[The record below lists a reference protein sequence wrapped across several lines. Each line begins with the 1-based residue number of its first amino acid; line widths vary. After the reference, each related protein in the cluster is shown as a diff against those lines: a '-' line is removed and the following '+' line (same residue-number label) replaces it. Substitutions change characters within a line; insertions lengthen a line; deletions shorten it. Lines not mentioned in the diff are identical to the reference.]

1 MKEPAVKKQPAAKKL
16 PVVPVKKGTAQ
27 ASCCH
32 TPPVAAAACLTHT
45 GKSVLFIIRPL
56 TSLPNTPG
64 ARLQT
69 RAGEEGGAQKHG
81 AGAPSL
87 FPSLLPPNPV
97 TTQPVPPRA
106 PAHIWNISSF
116 RLYISAFPK
125 HLTDTQHDRPRT
137 YRLVSLECT
146 RTIKYLLITISGAR
160 SKSPRPSSTRTAMLR
175 RQ

>member
-1 MKEPAVKKQPAAKKL
+1 MKKQSAAKKL
-16 PVVPVKKGTAQ
+16 PVVPVKKGAAQ

-87 FPSLLPPNPV
+87 FPLPSV
-97 TTQPVPPRA
+97 TTQPCYHPTGPT
-106 PAHIWNISSF
+106 S
-116 RLYISAFPK
+116 
-125 HLTDTQHDRPRT
+125 
-137 YRLVSLECT
+137 
-146 RTIKYLLITISGAR
+146 
-160 SKSPRPSSTRTAMLR
+160 SPRPHMEHIELPFVH
-175 RQ
+175 

>member
-16 PVVPVKKGTAQ
+16 PVVPVKTGTAQ

-45 GKSVLFIIRPL
+45 GQSVLFIIRPL

-69 RAGEEGGAQKHG
+69 RGGEGSGEQKDG
-81 AGAPSL
+81 AGAPTL
-87 FPSLLPPNPV
+87 FPLPCYHPTRPTLPV
-97 TTQPVPPRA
+97 SVPPRA
-106 PAHIWNISSF
+106 PAHIWNMPSF
-116 RLYISAFPK
+116 RLYISAFPT

-137 YRLVSLECT
+137 YRLASPLNAGPQSLC
-146 RTIKYLLITISGAR
+146 
-160 SKSPRPSSTRTAMLR
+160 SSR
-175 RQ
+175 